1 MRHSSRFGAMGQGK
15 TYGLASC
22 ALMFTGTSCRLPG
35 PRNQITD
42 LRKPMSQTSVCRS
55 LRGPGGSPTGWS
67 GFFNEVPICK
77 R

>member
-42 LRKPMSQTSVCRS
+42 LRKPMSQT
-55 LRGPGGSPTGWS
+55 LGMPKPTWARRITYWLEWV
-67 GFFNEVPICK
+67 FQ
-77 R
+77 